1 MSEDA
6 FIQDILI
13 STKTQEL
20 DVGKNLIDTDWQK
33 NNQLTVTLHDSQI
46 TKTLSK
52 PLPIFSCAPYLGP
65 PKPLW
70 LILVSQSLTQPYDL
84 KVNFIFSVGTNIL
97 QQWSLKLKEWMQLIT
112 KGGHWPKVWSL
123 DSIESGLVE
132 RTGATTKEEKAKAAA
147 EAVGKV
153 DNQ

>member
-1 MSEDA
+1 MHWMPEDT

-20 DVGKNLIDTDWQK
+20 DVGKNLIDPDWQK
-33 NNQLTVTLHDSQI
+33 NNQLTLTLHDSQI

-52 PLPIFSCAPYLGP
+52 PLSIFSCAPYLGP

-84 KVNFIFSVGTNIL
+84 KVNFMFFSGNKYPSTVVI
-97 QQWSLKLKEWMQLIT
+97 ET
-112 KGGHWPKVWSL
+112 KGMNAISYQRRAL
-123 DSIESGLVE
+123 
-132 RTGATTKEEKAKAAA
+132 T
-147 EAVGKV
+147 
-153 DNQ
+153 